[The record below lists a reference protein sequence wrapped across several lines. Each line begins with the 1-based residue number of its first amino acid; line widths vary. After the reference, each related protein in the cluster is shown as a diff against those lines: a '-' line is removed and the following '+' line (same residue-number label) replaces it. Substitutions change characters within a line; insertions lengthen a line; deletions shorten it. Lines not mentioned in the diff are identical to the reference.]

1 MIYLICLLTATWV
14 MIGCV
19 PQSRFAQS
27 QQLNDQYRVEL
38 DSLRGMDRDIDG
50 EIPSEYSY
58 GELKSKQSST
68 EMDLTVLQESY
79 DNLKTYNNDILR
91 RYDEL
96 LAQNKELLNSGSS
109 DVQQM
114 TSKLSQTQSTT
125 DQQAREIQRLK
136 GQILNLQTN
145 LASAEKIVAYT
156 PPPTPTPPAPT
167 TTTIITNY
175 CSDYERQVQNLNN
188 LLAQKENRLKQLR
201 SNVNQALLGFSD
213 ADLSVSERNG
223 KIYVSLSQNLLFASN
238 STSIDWK
245 GKKAIRSLA
254 EVLNQNQD
262 INIIVEGHTDS
273 EGSPQKNWDL
283 SVGRATS
290 VAKVLSD
297 AKVDPKRIT
306 ASGRSFYYPIASN
319 STKEGK
325 AKNRRTEIIL
335 SPQLDQ
341 LYRIINE

>member
-1 MIYLICLLTATWV
+1 MKKTTIYFACLLTTIWG
-14 MIGCV
+14 MTSCV
-19 PQSRFAQS
+19 PQSRFAES
-27 QQLNDQYRVEL
+27 QQLNDHYRMEL
-38 DSLRGMDRDIDG
+38 DSLRGLDRNPDG

-58 GELKSKQSST
+58 GELETKQSSI

-96 LAQNKELLNSGSS
+96 LAQNKELLNASSS
-109 DVQQM
+109 DVQSM
-114 TSKLSQTQSTT
+114 TGRLSQTEATA

-136 GQILNLQTN
+136 NQILSLQN
-145 LASAEKIVAYT
+145 EMASAEKVVAYT
-156 PPPTPTPPAPT
+156 PPPAPAAPV
-167 TTTIITNY
+167 TIVTND

-188 LLAQKENRLKQLR
+188 LLAQKENRLRQLR

-254 EVLNQNQD
+254 AVLNQNQD

-273 EGSPQKNWDL
+273 DGSPQKNWDL

-290 VAKVLSD
+290 VAKVLAD
-297 AKVDPKRIT
+297 ARVDPKRIT
-306 ASGRSFYYPIASN
+306 ASGRSFYYPVAPN
-319 STKEGK
+319 TTAAGK